1 MKKLICLGDSITDAN
16 RLFSPGGLG
25 EGYVSMLPPL
35 LPDFEIVNKGVD
47 GFTVSRLLQNIHT
60 DCIQRKPDLVS
71 VQIGINN
78 IGLLM
83 NTNRTP
89 AQQGE
94 MLAQYVS
101 EYTGLLK
108 TLTEHTKAKIILL
121 EPFVFPCPGE
131 LANWI
136 PHVEKFSGHIREL
149 ADIFGCEFLPLH
161 RLLNQESLRLGY
173 PAVTPDGIHLTRHSH
188 ELLAQSL
195 AKKINHTV

>member
-16 RLFSPGGLG
+16 RLFSPGGMG

-47 GFTVSRLLQNIHT
+47 GFTVSRLLQNIHRN
-60 DCIQRKPDLVS
+60 CIQLKPDLVS

-83 NTNRTP
+83 NTDRTH

-101 EYTGLLK
+101 EYTELLNA
-108 TLTEHTKAKIILL
+108 LTKHTTAKIILL
-121 EPFVFPCPGE
+121 EPFVFPYPSE

-136 PHVEKFSGHIREL
+136 PHVEKLSGHIREL
-149 ADIFGCEFLPLH
+149 ADIFSCEFLPLH
-161 RLLNQESLRLGY
+161 GRLNQEARRLGY
-173 PAVTPDGIHLTRHSH
+173 PAVTPDGIHLTRRGHA
-188 ELLAQSL
+188 LLAQSF
-195 AKKINHTV
+195 AKKITHAV

>member
-1 MKKLICLGDSITDAN
+1 MPKLICLGDSITDAN
-16 RLFSPGGLG
+16 RLFSPGRLG

-35 LPDFEIVNKGVD
+35 LPGFEIVNKGVD

-60 DCIQRKPDLVS
+60 DCIRLKPDLVS

-78 IGLLM
+78 VGLLM

-108 TLTEHTKAKIILL
+108 ALREHTNAKIILV
-121 EPFVFPCPGE
+121 EPFVFPWPDA
-131 LANWI
+131 LANWVSD
-136 PHVEKFSGHIREL
+136 VEKFSGHIREL
-149 ADIFGCEFLPLH
+149 ADIFSCEFLPLH
-161 RLLNQESLRLGY
+161 GRLNQEALRLGY
-173 PAVTPDGIHLTRHSH
+173 PAVTPDGIHLTRHGH
-188 ELLAQSL
+188 KILAQSL
-195 AKKINHTV
+195 AKKIIHTV